1 MNYKEIIQS
10 SHKKE
15 YFYSNE
21 TGDATL
27 TVYTIFPGIQVVY
40 NSVHTDCFDLSISNK
55 EGNFIEI
62 HHCQEG
68 RMEQEFD
75 NDFFYLMPG
84 DLSIAKRNQ
93 MVQTYR
99 FPLQHY
105 HGITIA
111 IDVDIAPKCFSAF
124 MEDIEVQPSVVVKR
138 LCGER
143 NCVILR
149 SEPYIE
155 HIFSEIYTM
164 KEEQRI
170 GYLKIKILELLFI
183 LNMVEPPISNL
194 FENTLP
200 RVQVNLA
207 KQVAT
212 YLTQN
217 MDRRV
222 TISELAKYFAVS
234 ETFLKNAFKGV
245 YGVSIFSYN
254 RIQKMQCAAQ
264 VLIKTECSI
273 AEIASEYGYQNES
286 KFSAAFKDVMGDT
299 PSIWRKIH
307 SKINII

>member
-1 MNYKEIIQS
+1 MNYKETIES

-27 TVYTIFPGIQVVY
+27 TIYTIFPGIEVVY
-40 NSVHTDCFDLSISNK
+40 NSVYTDCLDLSISAK
-55 EGNFIEI
+55 EGDFIEI

-68 RMEQEFD
+68 CIEQEFG

-84 DLSIAKRNQ
+84 DLSIAKRNE
-93 MVQTYR
+93 MVQAYN

-111 IDVDIAPKCFSAF
+111 IDTEVAPKCFSAF

-155 HIFSEIYTM
+155 HIFSEIYIM

-222 TISELAKYFAVS
+222 TISELAKHFAVS

-245 YGVSIFSYN
+245 YGVGIFSYN

-264 VLIKTECSI
+264 VLIKTDRSI
-273 AEIASEYGYQNES
+273 AEIANEYGYQNES

>member
-15 YFYSNE
+15 YCYSNE
-21 TGDATL
+21 TGDAIL

-40 NSVHTDCFDLSISNK
+40 NSVHTDCFDLSISSK

-68 RMEQEFD
+68 RMEQEFG

-84 DLSIAKRNQ
+84 DLSMAKRSQ

-111 IDVDIAPKCFSAF
+111 IDVDIAPKCFSVF
-124 MEDIEVQPSVVVKR
+124 MEDIKIQPSVIVNR

-149 SEPYIE
+149 SESYIE
-155 HIFSEIYTM
+155 HIFSEIYIM
-164 KEEQRI
+164 REEQRI
-170 GYLKIKILELLFI
+170 GYLKIKILELLFV

-200 RVQVNLA
+200 RIQVNLA

-217 MDRRV
+217 MDKRITV
-222 TISELAKYFAVS
+222 SELAKYFAVS
-234 ETFLKNAFKGV
+234 ETFLKNVFKGV
-245 YGVSIFSYN
+245 YGVGIFSYH

-264 VLIKTECSI
+264 ALIKTDRSI
-273 AEIASEYGYQNES
+273 AEVANEYGYQNES
-286 KFSAAFKDVMGDT
+286 KFSAAFKGVMGDT
-299 PSIWRKIH
+299 PSVWRKTH